1 MIAIGTTTNRPQG
14 GPLYIHTSYQCQTLL
29 NKSVVIAVSYVEL
42 PNYEYEDPIKLIESK
57 NTLFKMAQSHVNTYL
72 IGRKKQQSF
81 EADLTHKGS
90 IFLTR

>member
-1 MIAIGTTTNRPQG
+1 M
-14 GPLYIHTSYQCQTLL
+14 
-29 NKSVVIAVSYVEL
+29 

-81 EADLTHKGS
+81 DADLTHKGS
-90 IFLTR
+90 IFLTRWMSQCKILSEFKKVIHFEIFNIQDQCFDAIENHEHV